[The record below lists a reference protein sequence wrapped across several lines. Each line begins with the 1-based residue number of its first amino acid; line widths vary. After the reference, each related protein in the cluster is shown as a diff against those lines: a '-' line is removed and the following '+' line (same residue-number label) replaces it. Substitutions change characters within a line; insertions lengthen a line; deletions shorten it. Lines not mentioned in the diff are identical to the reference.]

1 MEINITQKPPF
12 QGKVFFL
19 HFYMN
24 LSHVALTSDG
34 YDAAPGF
41 NWLFSLNSSPQTFQH
56 VGVSCQGPN
65 NLDALFSDELSTT
78 IFCLVLFVTPPPI
91 LQYYLSQV
99 VQLLA
104 HRSFSLTSCTKSLL
118 WFNMCELLGWFTS
131 AFKYKSTTLPQC
143 TDLLCRSDLT
153 LFYQCVLVNTERVL
167 LLGHIG
173 LLGKKVIFCLC

>member
-78 IFCLVLFVTPPPI
+78 IFCLVLFVTPPPSSSTI
-91 LQYYLSQV
+91 YHKLFNYWHTEASHSLH
-99 VQLLA
+99 VQRA
-104 HRSFSLTSCTKSLL
+104 YCDSTCVSFS
-118 WFNMCELLGWFTS
+118 
-131 AFKYKSTTLPQC
+131 A
-143 TDLLCRSDLT
+143 DLLQPL
-153 LFYQCVLVNTERVL
+153 NTKAQ
-167 LLGHIG
+167 H
-173 LLGKKVIFCLC
+173 CLNVQICCAGAI